1 MMQKIH
7 LYLTIV
13 LLSSV
18 CINGLTGDAHYVE
31 LAVVKASKIPMKI
44 KPNFINKDDNRKYAM
59 SQMALPYIKDAK
71 IRKHM
76 AGATWC
82 GTPTMTYV
90 LKNGRPSE
98 NELRMEATLIEAQYR
113 K

>member
-13 LLSSV
+13 LLFFV
-18 CINGLTGDAHYVE
+18 CINGLTGDAHYEE
-31 LAVVKASKIPMKI
+31 LVVVKASRTPMKM
-44 KPNFINKDDNRKYAM
+44 KPHFINRDGNREYAIA
-59 SQMALPYIKDAK
+59 SLALPYIKDAK
-71 IRKHM
+71 IRKRI
-76 AGATWC
+76 AAATWC

-98 NELRMEATLIEAQYR
+98 NELRMEATLIEARYH